1 MMKSKLFYL
10 FILAAA
16 ATLIIVS
23 LTAVNRSNA
32 IMAVVESQKM
42 ALSYH
47 KPVTIE
53 AIHVSAGQKITKGQL
68 LLEVDRPDLNLDTE
82 KMLTRKNKVLV
93 NKSLIKSSYETKLE
107 LLKIELNGKTTRLN
121 AEIGRLESEIATKN
135 TIHQK
140 IKSLAGDSANS
151 TDPGFSDPD
160 SILLQSYIL
169 ERNQVALHYQT
180 EKRRLESVF
189 NEEIRVAEL
198 ELSLIDQEMAELK
211 VEAGELKK
219 YAPFNGTIGSVNA
232 QLQEIVPPYETI
244 LSIYEERPTTI
255 KAYISNNSEF
265 QLTVGN
271 DILIESSTRKYE
283 THGTV
288 IEIGARI
295 VSYQNPGSV
304 PGLPDLYGREVFIQ
318 LPPENEF
325 LYGEQVY
332 VYPKVK

>member
-1 MMKSKLFYL
+1 MKGKLFYL
-10 FILAAA
+10 FVLAAA
-16 ATLIIVS
+16 ATLIAVS
-23 LTAVNRSNA
+23 FSAVNRSSA
-32 IMAVVESQKM
+32 IMAVVESQKI

-82 KMLTRKNKVLV
+82 KLLTRKNKEIV
-93 NKSLIKSSYETKLE
+93 NKSVIKSTYESRLE

-121 AEIGRLESEIATKN
+121 TEIGRLESEIATKSS
-135 TIHQK
+135 IHQK
-140 IKSLAGDSANS
+140 INSLAGDQTNPTGSLSN
-151 TDPGFSDPD
+151 DPD
-160 SILLQSYIL
+160 SILLQSYKQ
-169 ERNQVALHYQT
+169 ERNQVIQHYQT
-180 EKRRLESVF
+180 EKRRLELAFS
-189 NEEIRVAEL
+189 EEMKVSEL
-198 ELSLIDQEMAELK
+198 ELSLIDQEIAELK

-265 QLTVGN
+265 HLAVGD

-283 THGTV
+283 IHGTV
-288 IEIGARI
+288 IEIGSRI
-295 VSYQNPGSV
+295 VSYQNPGSI

-325 LYGEQVY
+325 LYGEQVFI
-332 VYPKVK
+332 YPKAK